1 MCFGIKQKKR
11 EKEAMSSFQKF
22 EVIIE
27 PEYEG
32 QNIKDITAEEFKAAL
47 EDTLFDRTFAVKE
60 IK

>member
-1 MCFGIKQKKR
+1 
-11 EKEAMSSFQKF
+11 MSSFQKF

-32 QNIKDITAEEFKAAL
+32 QDIKDITEEEFKAGL
-47 EDTLFDRTFAVKE
+47 EDTMFDRTFTVRE